1 MSIQSREHPSL
12 LKKVS
17 IDQIEQAIREMM
29 PNDVVYVITPSGVSG
44 GFYVNINWHPDSVL
58 LYYED
63 GYYQKLNEYCVAVER
78 GE

>member
-1 MSIQSREHPSL
+1 MNDESREYPSL

-17 IDQIEQAIREMM
+17 MDQIEQAIREMM
-29 PNDVVYVITPSGVSG
+29 PDDVVYVITPSGSSG
-44 GFYVNINWHPDSVL
+44 GFYVNINGHPDSVV

-63 GYYQKLNEYCVAVER
+63 GYYEKLNDYCAKVER